1 MNIIDDQHFEIV
13 STSRIQQQ
21 FIENE
26 RIPLLSHL
34 HEKFNNRKIQMQI
47 ILEQGN
53 EDANQASEQTLSQ
66 KDQYLKMISLY
77 PMVKELKDKLN
88 LDLDY

>member
-1 MNIIDDQHFEIV
+1 M
-13 STSRIQQQ
+13 
-21 FIENE
+21 
-26 RIPLLSHL
+26 LSYL

-47 ILEQGN
+47 ILDQGN
-53 EDANQASEQTLSQ
+53 EDVNQASEQTLSQ